1 MDVNEVL
8 QLVDR
13 LVVQK
18 TGRPLNNVQRA
29 VLEGTWQRDTYDEIA
44 QKCHVTEKHLADVGY
59 DLWQILS
66 EALGK
71 DIKKTNFRSTIE
83 RIYIESSPITIQNN
97 HKKTQNYNFN
107 SVLHDLNDRSNQD
120 EEKGEI
126 KTEPKLRLQD
136 LSLAPQIIHFYRRDS
151 ELNILENW
159 LFNQQTRLISVLG
172 VSGIGKTTLVK
183 RFVDSLK
190 GSASRNRTLDR
201 FDAIVWR
208 NLKFPES
215 LPSLVNDLLNVCQ
228 QEPKGTLSDRL
239 KQLFA
244 LFTEKRCLI
253 VLDDVQNLFISGD
266 LVGQYQTEYQD
277 YQKFFSAIADL
288 EHQSRVILI
297 SQEQCGEM
305 QCLDDELYP
314 IKSLELSGLEAGE
327 ILKSTGL
334 KDEDAWL
341 NLIKLYQ
348 GNPGYLKNIAI
359 TIKNIFD
366 GHVAEFLAENT
377 LVVPKEMQF
386 SFNHLFQRLSPIEQQ
401 IVLELSQ
408 FDQPVTRED
417 LMEGLHLSSMD
428 LINGLQSLQQRYLVT
443 KIRENRV
450 LFKLDPVFKEY
461 VRIRI
466 NPMT

>member
-1 MDVNEVL
+1 MDPMDVNEVL

-18 TGRPLNNVQRA
+18 TGKPLNNVQRA

-66 EALGK
+66 EALGE

-83 RIYIESSPITIQNN
+83 RIYIKSSPITIQNN
-97 HKKTQNYNFN
+97 HKNTQNYDFN
-107 SVLHDLNDRSNQD
+107 SVLHYLNDRSNQD
-120 EEKGEI
+120 EQKGEI
-126 KTEPKLRLQD
+126 TTEPKLRLQD
-136 LSLAPQIIHFYRRDS
+136 LILAPQIIHFYRRES

-183 RFVDSLK
+183 RFVD
-190 GSASRNRTLDR
+190 RTLDR

-215 LPSLVNDLLNVCQ
+215 LPSLVNDLLKVCQ
-228 QEPKGTLSDRL
+228 QEPKGTISDRL

-253 VLDDVQNLFISGD
+253 ILDDVQNLFSSGT
-266 LVGQYQTEYQD
+266 LVGEYQTEYQD

-288 EHQSRVILI
+288 ENKSRVILI

-314 IKSLELSGLEAGE
+314 IKFLELSGLEDGE
-327 ILKSTGL
+327 ILKITGL
-334 KDEDAWL
+334 KDEETWL
-341 NLIKLYQ
+341 SLIKLYQ

-359 TIKNIFD
+359 LIKNIFD
-366 GHVAEFLAENT
+366 GHVADFLAENT

-386 SFNHLFQRLSPIEQQ
+386 SFNQLFQRLSPIEQQ

-408 FDQPVTRED
+408 FDQPVTREE
-417 LMEGLHLSSMD
+417 LMEVLHLSSMD

-450 LFKLDPVFKEY
+450 LFKLSPVFREY

-466 NPMT
+466 NPMS

>member
-1 MDVNEVL
+1 M
-8 QLVDR
+8 
-13 LVVQK
+13 
-18 TGRPLNNVQRA
+18 
-29 VLEGTWQRDTYDEIA
+29 
-44 QKCHVTEKHLADVGY
+44 
-59 DLWQILS
+59 
-66 EALGK
+66 
-71 DIKKTNFRSTIE
+71 
-83 RIYIESSPITIQNN
+83 
-97 HKKTQNYNFN
+97 
-107 SVLHDLNDRSNQD
+107 
-120 EEKGEI
+120 
-126 KTEPKLRLQD
+126 
-136 LSLAPQIIHFYRRDS
+136 
-151 ELNILENW
+151 
-159 LFNQQTRLISVLG
+159 
-172 VSGIGKTTLVK
+172 SGIGKTTLVK
-183 RFVDSLK
+183 RFVD
-190 GSASRNRTLDR
+190 RTLDR

-215 LPSLVNDLLNVCQ
+215 LPSLVNDLLRVCQ
-228 QEPKGTLSDRL
+228 QEPKGTISDRL

-244 LFTEKRCLI
+244 LFTKKRCLI
-253 VLDDVQNLFISGD
+253 ILDDVQNLFSSGT
-266 LVGQYQTEYQD
+266 LVGEYQTEYQD

-288 EHQSRVILI
+288 EHQIRVILI

-305 QCLDDELYP
+305 QCLDEDLYP

-359 TIKNIFD
+359 LIKNIFD
-366 GHVAEFLAENT
+366 GYVADFLAENT

-386 SFNHLFQRLSPIEQQ
+386 SFNQLFQRLSPIEQQ

-408 FDQPVTRED
+408 FDQPVTREE
-417 LMEGLHLSSMD
+417 LMEVLHLSSMD

-450 LFKLDPVFKEY
+450 LFKLSPVFREY

-466 NPMT
+466 NPMS